1 MNSKSRSDYR
11 SDSVPHA
18 PSQASFK
25 SRLMISFTHF
35 PSNYRPINSHR
46 GFSHCSI
53 LNLNFNSREPL
64 LLEFSRTESRHISG
78 KLEPSSSSLLLLKR
92 WIFFLPRYFLRME
105 NIEICQSPFSQISQT
120 LLLHLPISPPIQRN
134 EIFESTRG
142 EREVDLINSGR

>member
-53 LNLNFNSREPL
+53 LNFNSREPL

-78 KLEPSSSSLLLLKR
+78 KLEPSSSSSSLLLLKR

-105 NIEICQSPFSQISQT
+105 NIELCQSPFSQISQT
-120 LLLHLPISPPIQRN
+120 LTPPPSPNFPADSTKRN
-134 EIFESTRG
+134 FREHERG
-142 EREVDLINSGR
+142 KGS

>member
-64 LLEFSRTESRHISG
+64 LLEFSRTESCHISG

-92 WIFFLPRYFLRME
+92 WIFFLPRYFLRVE
-105 NIEICQSPFSQISQT
+105 NIELCQSPFSQISQ
-120 LLLHLPISPPIQRN
+120 ISHPSSISQFPRRFN
-134 EIFESTRG
+134 ETKFSRARRG
-142 EREVDLINSGR
+142 KGKLI

>member
-64 LLEFSRTESRHISG
+64 LFEFSRTESGHISG
-78 KLEPSSSSLLLLKR
+78 KLEPSSSSSSLLLLKR

-105 NIEICQSPFSQISQT
+105 NIELCQSPFSQISQT
-120 LLLHLPISPPIQRN
+120 LTPPPSPNFPADSTKRN
-134 EIFESTRG
+134 F
-142 EREVDLINSGR
+142 REHEGGKGS